1 MHSSNLIFLMPPP
14 ILYDIYGLM
23 IILSIPY
30 FFSLYFK
37 FIFFKFL
44 GKLNFFSTFPCSL
57 LQINHFSLFY
67 IFYFWRKIYPKVKV
81 FLSLVVN
88 WLDSFQVRMTYL
100 SLGTTRIFTKQTKTC
115 CFFKLAVLLLYF
127 TRLIP
132 QSVI

>member
-14 ILYDIYGLM
+14 VLYDIYGLM
-23 IILSIPY
+23 RILSITY
-30 FFSLYFK
+30 FFSLCFK
-37 FIFFKFL
+37 FIFFKLL
-44 GKLNFFSTFPCSL
+44 GKLNFFSTFHCSL
-57 LQINHFSLFY
+57 LEINHFSLFY
-67 IFYFWRKIYPKVKV
+67 IFNFWRKIYPIVKV
-81 FLSLVVN
+81 FPTLVVN
-88 WLDSFQVRMTYL
+88 WLDSFHVRMTYL